1 VSKYAEIVA
10 VPFISAEVLPVDAL
24 KKRCDCRTSS
34 RPESLASK
42 EISRM
47 KSCILSP
54 VELIS
59 SRPTAPFTIF
69 HRTVSADGGYTCET
83 CGTRRHGAFPHL
95 SDLFAI
101 ASQHLNL
108 CRGSV
113 RNRPVEG
120 LAILDGVTHGVVLRD
135 GVMILALHSVFGN
148 TPGAVRVFA

>member
-1 VSKYAEIVA
+1 
-10 VPFISAEVLPVDAL
+10 
-24 KKRCDCRTSS
+24 
-34 RPESLASK
+34 
-42 EISRM
+42 M
-47 KSCILSP
+47 KSCIMPP
-54 VELIS
+54 VEQIS

-69 HRTVSADGGYTCET
+69 HRAVSTDGGYTCES
-83 CGTRRHGAFPHL
+83 CGTRRHGNFFRV

-101 ASQHLNL
+101 ATQHLNL

-148 TPGAVRVFA
+148 DPGAVRVFA